1 MGEHIDKAKGEIK
14 KAIGTVTG
22 DEKLVR
28 EGKRDVVKGKIK
40 GAVEDVKDAAKDA
53 AKDAKHAIKD
63 ALD

>member
-14 KAIGTVTG
+14 QAVGAVIG

-40 GAVEDVKDAAKDA
+40 GAVEDVKGA
-53 AKDAKHAIKD
+53 AKDAKRAIKD